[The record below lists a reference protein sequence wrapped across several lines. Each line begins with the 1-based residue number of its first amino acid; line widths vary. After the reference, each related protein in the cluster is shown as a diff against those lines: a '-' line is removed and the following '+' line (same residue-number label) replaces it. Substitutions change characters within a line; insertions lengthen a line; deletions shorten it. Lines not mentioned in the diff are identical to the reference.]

1 MAGRKL
7 GISVNKEKSSVTGI
21 LRHRVYVSLKDEVS
35 RLMTGTESS
44 PLQTNMNLIIIL
56 KNKSKLH

>member
-21 LRHRVYVSLKDEVS
+21 LHHRVYVSLKDEVS

-44 PLQTNMNLIIIL
+44 PLQTNMNFIIIL